1 MLLCEC
7 KMGIRSVKIKDH
19 EYDKAFK
26 ISMRCVNVNKWKYVL
41 HVKWDRNRII
51 DVCMRNG

>member
-1 MLLCEC
+1 
-7 KMGIRSVKIKDH
+7 MGIRSVKIKDH